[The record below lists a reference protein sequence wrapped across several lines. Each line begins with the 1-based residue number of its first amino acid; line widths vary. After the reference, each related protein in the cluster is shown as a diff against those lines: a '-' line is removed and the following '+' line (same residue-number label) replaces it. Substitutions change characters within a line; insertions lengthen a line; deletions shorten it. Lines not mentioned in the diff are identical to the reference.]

1 MGSARDRIPM
11 WLASAITVCVS
22 LPFGN
27 WLGDYSLP
35 LWVAF
40 IVWAE
45 YFVMG
50 ARPAA
55 LRIMVPAYLLGV
67 GGATLIVTL
76 HTVLARVLGDAR
88 LVSDADVAMFVSFF
102 VGFCALL
109 YAMKW
114 MPVTLEGTL
123 SFFNGIS
130 MLLGVF
136 FTGAY
141 ERAIG
146 PGADDLALPFVAATG
161 AALAGLLGCFLA
173 WFNVT
178 ILFPRDVAA
187 GATSSAASGAT
198 SGAAPGGV
206 LS

>member
-1 MGSARDRIPM
+1 MGSGTRDRVPM

-27 WLGDYSLP
+27 WLGDYGLP

-45 YFVMG
+45 YFVLG

-67 GGATLIVTL
+67 AGAALIVTL
-76 HTVLARVLGDAR
+76 HTLLARVLPDAR
-88 LVSDADVAMFVSFF
+88 IVSESDVAMFVSFF
-102 VGFCALL
+102 VGFCALI
-109 YAMKW
+109 YAMRW
-114 MPVTLEGTL
+114 MPVTQVGTL

-130 MLLGVF
+130 MLLGVY
-136 FTGAY
+136 FTDAY
-141 ERAIG
+141 VRAVG
-146 PGADDLALPFVAATG
+146 PGVDELALPFVAAAG

-173 WFNVT
+173 WFNVV
-178 ILFPRDVAA
+178 ILFTEDAGRGGERAVAVDR
-187 GATSSAASGAT
+187 AAVDGSLAR
-198 SGAAPGGV
+198 
-206 LS
+206 